1 MTSTGAHTAKC
12 LRCGRVRRFR
22 TAEAAATAS
31 PHGRICAARIR
42 LAAIT
47 EAVRGFAQAQVD
59 KARELIAD
67 GGLVPTSR
75 PGVFRA
81 VSSKGDETYLVSAK
95 GLCNCPGSLRAATAF
110 RCYHTLAAKLVMA
123 TGKAA

>member
-22 TAEAAATAS
+22 TAEAAAKSA

-59 KARELIAD
+59 KAREMIAD
-67 GGLVPTSR
+67 GCFVPTSR
-75 PGVFRA
+75 PGVFRV
-81 VSSKGDETYLVSAK
+81 VSSDGERTYLAHSDT
-95 GLCNCPGSLRAATAF
+95 CNCPSGLRRLFACTCKHSLGVR
-110 RCYHTLAAKLVMA
+110 LIMA
-123 TGKAA
+123 TGKAV

>member
-31 PHGRICAARIR
+31 PHGRVCAARIR

-59 KARELIAD
+59 AAREMIAD
-67 GGLVPTSR
+67 GCFVPTSR
-75 PGVFRA
+75 PGVFRV
-81 VSSKGDETYLVSAK
+81 VSSDGERTYLAHPET
-95 GLCNCPGSLRAATAF
+95 CNCPSGLRRLTACTCKHSLGARILVATA
-110 RCYHTLAAKLVMA
+110 
-123 TGKAA
+123 KAA